1 MYSSNKHWGGII
13 QLKSHIAETGK
24 DDKLCLKKV
33 IDDIK
38 NCFAKV
44 GKKLTKETNSQLDYD
59 FDVKYRLE
67 KYLLN
72 IDGHN

>member
-38 NCFAKV
+38 NCFAKHLE
-44 GKKLTKETNSQLDYD
+44 KKLTKEKNS
-59 FDVKYRLE
+59 
-67 KYLLN
+67 
-72 IDGHN
+72 